1 MTSQPPE
8 PLLRAVDAVVVRVP
22 SLEEGLAFYHDALG
36 HQLLWRTDTMLALG
50 LGDSETELVLA
61 LDVGPE
67 TDLLVESVENAVAAL
82 TEAGGTLVSG
92 PEDIAVGKV
101 AVVTDPFGNR
111 LTLVDLTTGRLRPG
125 G

>member
-1 MTSQPPE
+1 MTTQPPE

-50 LGDSETELVLA
+50 FADSETELVLA
-61 LDVGPE
+61 LDTGPE
-67 TDLLVESVENAVAAL
+67 TDLLVESVEDAVAKI
-82 TEAGGTLVSG
+82 TEAGGTLESG
-92 PEDIAVGKV
+92 PDDITVGKV

>member
-1 MTSQPPE
+1 MTSQPE
-8 PLLRAVDAVVVRVP
+8 PLFRGADAVVVRVP

-36 HQLLWRTDTMLALG
+36 HQLLWRTETMVALG
-50 LGDSETELVLA
+50 FGDSQTELVLA

-67 TDLLVESVENAVAAL
+67 TDLLVESVEDAVAAI
-82 TEAGGTLVSG
+82 TGAGGTLVTG

-101 AVVTDPFGNR
+101 AVVSDPFGNR
-111 LTLVDLTTGRLRPG
+111 LTLVDLTKGRLRPG